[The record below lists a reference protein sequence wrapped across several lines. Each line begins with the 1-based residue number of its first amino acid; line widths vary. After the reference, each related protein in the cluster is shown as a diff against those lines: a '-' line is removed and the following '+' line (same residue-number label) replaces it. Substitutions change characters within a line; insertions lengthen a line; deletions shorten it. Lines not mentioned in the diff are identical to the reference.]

1 MTQMV
6 LLLGKMINYLGMN
19 LVNLL
24 GKFISGL
31 HTSQRLEEWLLSL
44 PPKPTMATVH
54 GGPLKNSHAKGGLSG
69 VRHGADF
76 LARPLLL
83 SPLFLPP
90 SFSLF
95 SPSLYVFKN

>member
-6 LLLGKMINYLGMN
+6 LLLGKMINYLAMN

-24 GKFISGL
+24 GKFIPGPR
-31 HTSQRLEEWLLSL
+31 TSQWLEEWLLSL

-54 GGPLKNSHAKGGLSG
+54 SGRLNNSQAKGGVSG

-95 SPSLYVFKN
+95 FSLPLCF